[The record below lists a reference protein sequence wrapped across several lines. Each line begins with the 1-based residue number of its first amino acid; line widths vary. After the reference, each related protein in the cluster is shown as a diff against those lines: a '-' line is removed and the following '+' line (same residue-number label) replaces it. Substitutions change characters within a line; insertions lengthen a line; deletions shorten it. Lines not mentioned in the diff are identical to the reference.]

1 MGLIDELRRFRVVDA
16 HAHNW
21 NLFADTAYM
30 RECLDRFDLQGIVIL
45 SNLTGGFDPEPHEI
59 EASNE
64 ATAHLRDAVGARI
77 LPFCYVNAA
86 HTDHALSEIERWGEQ
101 GFCALKFWVS
111 QRATDERTYTVT
123 EAALERGWPILYHS
137 YYRTHGE
144 APPHEA
150 PPLEIAE
157 WAARYPQGQFIMA
170 HFGAQFEHGLRAIEH
185 CKNVAVDYSGSINEK
200 GAYEMA
206 LDILGPERV
215 LFGTDLPG
223 ADYYVNAG
231 RVLEL
236 DVADTVKQQI
246 FAGNIERILG
256 L

>member
-1 MGLIDELRRFRVVDA
+1 MGLIDELGAFRVIDG

-21 NLFADTAYM
+21 SHFADSQYLRT
-30 RECLDRFDLQGIVIL
+30 CLDRFALQGIAVL
-45 SNLTGGFDPEPHEI
+45 SNLTGGFDPTPDEVSQ
-59 EASNE
+59 SNE
-64 ATAHLRDAVGARI
+64 DTARLRDAIGERI

-86 HTDHALSEIERWGEQ
+86 HLEHALGEIERWADA

-111 QRATDERTYTVT
+111 QRATDQRTWEVT
-123 EAALERGWPILYHS
+123 EAALARGWPVLYHA
-137 YYRTHGE
+137 YYRTHGD

-150 PPLEIAE
+150 PPLEIAQL
-157 WAARYPQGQFIMA
+157 ARRFPQGQFIMA

-185 CKNVAVDYSGSINEK
+185 CDNVAVDYAGSINEK

-236 DVADTVKQQI
+236 DVDDAVKQQL
-246 FAGNIERILG
+246 FAGNMERILG

>member
-1 MGLIDELRRFRVVDA
+1 M
-16 HAHNW
+16 
-21 NLFADTAYM
+21 
-30 RECLDRFDLQGIVIL
+30 
-45 SNLTGGFDPEPHEI
+45 
-59 EASNE
+59 
-64 ATAHLRDAVGARI
+64 
-77 LPFCYVNAA
+77 
-86 HTDHALSEIERWGEQ
+86 
-101 GFCALKFWVS
+101 
-111 QRATDERTYTVT
+111 T

-150 PPLEIAE
+150 PPFEIAE
-157 WAARYPQGQFIMA
+157 WAARYPQGQFVMA

-236 DVADTVKQQI
+236 DVDDALKQQI